1 MDLNKKKELKNIK
14 CFLLDMDG
22 TFYLGNRLIEG
33 SRDFIDKCKQSGIE
47 YFFFTNNSSR
57 NARYYQNKIEKMGI
71 KVPLERIITA
81 GEVTANY
88 IKQKKEGATVYLV
101 GTSALEEDFIKAGLK
116 IITNKEEKVD
126 YLVVGFDT
134 TLNYK
139 KIWDAHDLILREV
152 SYLATNPDYVCPLD
166 QGKTMPDCG
175 AIISL
180 LKTSTGKEP
189 LVIGKPNTFMVD
201 YITDRFNLNPEEMA
215 IIGDRLYTDI
225 QMAINARI
233 TSIIVLSGETR
244 SEDLDSSMK
253 KPDFVFPSIRELSEF
268 LYD

>member
-1 MDLNKKKELKNIK
+1 
-14 CFLLDMDG
+14 
-22 TFYLGNRLIEG
+22 
-33 SRDFIDKCKQSGIE
+33 
-47 YFFFTNNSSR
+47 
-57 NARYYQNKIEKMGI
+57 
-71 KVPLERIITA
+71 
-81 GEVTANY
+81 
-88 IKQKKEGATVYLV
+88 
-101 GTSALEEDFIKAGLK
+101 
-116 IITNKEEKVD
+116 
-126 YLVVGFDT
+126 
-134 TLNYK
+134 
-139 KIWDAHDLILREV
+139 
-152 SYLATNPDYVCPLD
+152 
-166 QGKTMPDCG
+166 MPDCG